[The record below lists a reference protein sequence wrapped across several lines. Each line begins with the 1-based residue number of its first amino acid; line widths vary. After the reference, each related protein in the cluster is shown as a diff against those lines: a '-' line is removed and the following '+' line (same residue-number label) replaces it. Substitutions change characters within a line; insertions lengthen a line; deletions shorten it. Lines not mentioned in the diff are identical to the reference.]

1 MNNEGMEG
9 AVVVLPAISKLGGG
23 VGKIVGVLV
32 GALVTTGL
40 TGDAEGFGVSTP
52 ASYPQGVFG

>member
-1 MNNEGMEG
+1 MEG
-9 AVVVLPAISKLGGG
+9 AIVVLPAVSKLRGG
-23 VGKIVGVLV
+23 VGKIVGVFV

-40 TGDAEGFGVSTP
+40 TGDVEGFGVATP

>member
-1 MNNEGMEG
+1 MEG

-52 ASYPQGVFG
+52 ASYPQGVLG